1 MFSVSL
7 MAQRLGVLSS
17 SHLSYEAGSYFSK
30 KFVTPHCPIT
40 QCQTTKIQKLI
51 IGEMGAKSVKDV
63 CTTLSLSLF
72 LSLSLSLYIC
82 IYNHVTECI
91 NRLELH

>member
-7 MAQRLGVLSS
+7 MARRLGILSS

-30 KFVTPHCPIT
+30 KILTPHFPIT

-63 CTTLSLSLF
+63 CTTLSLSIYIYRIYIYVYTIM
-72 LSLSLSLYIC
+72 SL
-82 IYNHVTECI
+82 NV
-91 NRLELH
+91 

>member
-7 MAQRLGVLSS
+7 MARRLGVLSS

-30 KFVTPHCPIT
+30 KIVTPHFPIT

-63 CTTLSLSLF
+63 CTTLSF
-72 LSLSLSLYIC
+72 SLSLYIC